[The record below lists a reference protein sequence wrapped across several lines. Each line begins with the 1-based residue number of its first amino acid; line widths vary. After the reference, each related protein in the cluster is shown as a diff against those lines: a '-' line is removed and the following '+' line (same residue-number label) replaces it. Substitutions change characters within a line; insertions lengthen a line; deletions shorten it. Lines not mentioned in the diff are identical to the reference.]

1 MAGDAAHEEIPPW
14 SSQVEDSGTVGVCH
28 GASTIALVVLLLVYS
43 HHIMRLRIVHEL
55 CNTQNITQIHTHKLL
70 ISPPTITQAIYT

>member
-1 MAGDAAHEEIPPW
+1 
-14 SSQVEDSGTVGVCH
+14 
-28 GASTIALVVLLLVYS
+28 
-43 HHIMRLRIVHEL
+43 MRLRIVHEL